1 MALLVLMAICWTS
14 RHVSSGLDN
23 RQLLLLRCGGLG
35 TYRTPSAS
43 AKTPAALGAAADVP
57 PCPDEHLLWIS
68 VVTYHR
74 GEYVEQGLYDD

>member
-35 TYRTPSAS
+35 DLPNTERERENTSGVGSRSGRAS
-43 AKTPAALGAAADVP
+43 M
-57 PCPDEHLLWIS
+57 S
-68 VVTYHR
+68 R
-74 GEYVEQGLYDD
+74 